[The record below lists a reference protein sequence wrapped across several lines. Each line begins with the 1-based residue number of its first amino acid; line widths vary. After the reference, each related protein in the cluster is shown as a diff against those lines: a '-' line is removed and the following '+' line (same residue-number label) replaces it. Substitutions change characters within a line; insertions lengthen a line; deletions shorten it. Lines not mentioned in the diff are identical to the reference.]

1 MTAHSLHQ
9 DARLQRLEQA
19 SLWLQRMREPAAD
32 DRRVEDWLDWYQRD
46 PLNKQAFDEISAIWD
61 LGGRVDLDTPDQP
74 QPMMVTQ
81 KPQTSR
87 RMALAA
93 SVAGLGLALV
103 AGGAWW
109 ADRTADSGRLG
120 TSLSSPVGVNAV
132 ETLADGS
139 VLDLGG
145 GTRVTVEIGPQ
156 QRRLDLH
163 EGELFVAVHPD
174 PSRPFSVDA
183 GKLTAIATGTAFNVL
198 RTEARTVVTVVEGS
212 VAAHYDNPSTTIPEM
227 HLQPGQQLV
236 YSHASHSA
244 EVRQANPRDVIAW
257 RSGMLH
263 FQNEPLSE
271 VAASLNRYAS
281 TPIVIEDPQVRAMS
295 FLGTARTDHIDSWL
309 EALPHALPVSV
320 QRLADDRRLIG
331 ARPAITPD

>member
-1 MTAHSLHQ
+1 MTVQFLHE

-32 DRRVEDWLDWYQRD
+32 DRMVEDWLDWCQRD
-46 PLNKQAFDEISAIWD
+46 PLNKQAFDEIAAIWD
-61 LGGRVDLDTPDQP
+61 LGGQVDLGATAETRP
-74 QPMMVTQ
+74 VTA
-81 KPQTSR
+81 PPLRSR

-93 SVAGLGLALV
+93 SVAGLGLALAV
-103 AGGAWW
+103 GGTWW
-109 ADRTADSGRLG
+109 VNRTAAPGGMS
-120 TSLSSPVGVNAV
+120 THLSSPIGINAV

-145 GTRVTVEIGPQ
+145 GTRVTVEIGPH
-156 QRRLDLH
+156 QRRINLH
-163 EGELFVAVHPD
+163 EGELYVAVHPD
-174 PSRPFSVDA
+174 VARPFSVDA
-183 GKLTAIATGTAFNVL
+183 GNLKAIATGTAFNVL
-198 RTEARTVVTVVEGS
+198 RTEARTIVTVVEGS
-212 VAAHYDNPSTTIPEM
+212 VAAHYDNQPATTPDM

-244 EVRQANPRDVIAW
+244 ELRQANPRDVIAW
-257 RSGMLH
+257 RTGMLH

-271 VAASLNRYAS
+271 VVASLNRYAA

-295 FLGTARTDHIDSWL
+295 FLGTARTDHIDGWL

-320 QRLADDRRLIG
+320 KRLADKRRLIG
-331 ARPAITPD
+331 ARPATSPD